1 MAGNAVAPTGLRLNS
16 ENQFFVDV
24 AGHTSLNDLNSAKL
38 AWLANGIQ
46 GATFAPNET
55 AVNNDFYNMKG
66 FGSTFITGKRLTIA
80 MTGVHVGDDEAQS
93 FIASKFLAVGNDLR
107 TLFVWKSAAG
117 DLMAGVVTLQN
128 IVPTGGN
135 ANAFETFSVTIAFE
149 GKPKKISQ
157 DDVTLPAVA
166 YVGESDDDT
175 PAKVDEAKADN
186 STVAGDTGK

>member
-16 ENQFFVDV
+16 ENQFFVDTQ
-24 AGHTSLNDLNSAKL
+24 GNTDLTNLKQAKL
-38 AWLANGIQ
+38 VWLANGVQ
-46 GATFAPNET
+46 GATFANNET

-66 FGSTFITGKRLTIA
+66 FGSTFVTGKRLTIA
-80 MTGVHVGDDEAQS
+80 MTGLHVVDDEAQG

-107 TLFVWKSAAG
+107 TLFVWKSVSG

-149 GKPKKISQ
+149 GKPKKVTADQ
-157 DDVTLPAVA
+157 VTLPAVA
-166 YVGESDDDT
+166 YVGDDVDST
-175 PAKVDEAKADN
+175 PATANTAKTDESK
-186 STVAGDTGK
+186 VAGE